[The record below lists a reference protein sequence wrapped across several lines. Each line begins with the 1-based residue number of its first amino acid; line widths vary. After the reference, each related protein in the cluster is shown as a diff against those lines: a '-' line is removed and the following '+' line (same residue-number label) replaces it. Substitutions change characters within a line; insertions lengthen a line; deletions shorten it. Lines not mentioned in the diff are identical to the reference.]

1 MSDEVTGALGR
12 VPGLRVASRNS
23 ALSIDMT
30 KPVNVRE
37 VAERLHVGSVL
48 EGQMRR
54 SGNRFRVT
62 MQLTN
67 AADGLSLWSDTFDG
81 DMTDVFAVQ
90 ERIARAIADAL
101 RVQLASGFQVRGGT
115 SNVEAHDLVL
125 RARFLSDEYTAASLR
140 QAIALFE
147 RATKLDDRYVDAWA
161 GLAQAWFYM
170 GDDYMPAKDAVIP
183 GRVALERALALDSL
197 NPEALVSLGTDQYYY
212 RRQRAAGVATLR
224 RALALDSLNETA
236 MLFLAT
242 ILNDQRDNTAASA
255 LILRFD
261 RLNPSSRLRFR
272 YMVPMNSALIASGH
286 LAEAEKVCDA
296 AREVDLQRYGG
307 CKRRLLAAQ
316 GKLPEA
322 LASCRAFAP
331 PPTLCGVELLLMLGR
346 KKEAS
351 AEAELI
357 EARAFEQQRAIGYT
371 NPYDMAEL
379 WAKFGDRDRTMRFL
393 LAAERDG
400 SGSLLY
406 NVQSNF
412 DFLRGYPP
420 FDALSKRLAW
430 R

>member
-1 MSDEVTGALGR
+1 MTDEVTGALGR

-125 RARFLSDEYTAASLR
+125 RARYLSDEYSAASLR
-140 QAIALFE
+140 QSIALFE
-147 RATKLDDRYVDAWA
+147 RATQLDDRYVDAWA
-161 GLAQAWFYM
+161 GLAQSWLRL
-170 GDDYMPAKDAVIP
+170 GDDFMPAKDAVVP
-183 GRVALERALALDSL
+183 GRIALTRALALDSL
-197 NPEALVSLGTDQYYY
+197 NPSALVSLGTDQFYC
-212 RRQRAAGVATLR
+212 RRERAAGIATLR
-224 RALALDSLNETA
+224 RALSVDSLNENA
-236 MLFLAT
+236 LLFLAVV
-242 ILNDQRDNTAASA
+242 LDVQKDHVTAADA
-255 LILRFD
+255 TIRFD
-261 RLNPSSRLRFR
+261 RLFPYSRLRFAF
-272 YMVPMNSALIASGH
+272 MPMNRSLLVTGH
-286 LAEAEKVCDA
+286 VAEAEQVCNR
-296 AREVDLQRYGG
+296 AREVNMPRYGG
-307 CKRRLLAAQ
+307 CKYDLLMYQ
-316 GKLPEA
+316 GKFEEA
-322 LASCRAFAP
+322 LAACRASTP
-331 PPTLCGVELLLMLGR
+331 RPSRCGAQLLGMLGR
-346 KKEAS
+346 RKEAS
-351 AEAELI
+351 AEAELVEAKWI
-357 EARAFEQQRAIGYT
+357 EPLKNNGYVDPGSLAGMWARV
-371 NPYDMAEL
+371 
-379 WAKFGDRDRTMRFL
+379 GDRERTMRWLF
-393 LAAERDG
+393 AAERDG
-400 SGSLLY
+400 SGELRLD
-406 NVQSNF
+406 VEDVF

-420 FDALSKRLAW
+420 FDSLSKRVAP